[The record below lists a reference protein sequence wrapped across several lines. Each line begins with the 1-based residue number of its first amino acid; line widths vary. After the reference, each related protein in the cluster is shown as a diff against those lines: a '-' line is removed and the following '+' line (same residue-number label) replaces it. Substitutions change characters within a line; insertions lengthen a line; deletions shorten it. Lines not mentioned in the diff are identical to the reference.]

1 MFVPLMPYMETKND
15 NLNPQE
21 SLELIANMINQVKG
35 NIGRSSFYF
44 LLWGWVIAIC
54 NFGMYLIFKFSSFP
68 QYAPYVWILVVPAWI
83 ATVIYAN
90 KQQKQKGATTHLAE
104 INKWLWI
111 TMAISILPVWFFG
124 AKLNWMINA
133 IVMMP
138 IGSATFLSGIIIRFR
153 PLILGGIT
161 FWLAGIACY
170 LVNPTEQ
177 ILIGGLAVMLGYLIP
192 GYILKNQR
200 ENNV

>member
-1 MFVPLMPYMETKND
+1 METKHD

-35 NIGRSSFYF
+35 NMQSSSFYF

-54 NFGMYLIFKFSSFP
+54 NFSMYAIFKYSTFKA
-68 QYAPYVWILVVPAWI
+68 YAPYVWILIVPAWI
-83 ATVIYAN
+83 ITVIYAN
-90 KQQKQKGATTHLAE
+90 KQQKQKGATTHLDE

-111 TMAISILPVWFFG
+111 TMSITIVPVWFFG
-124 AKLNWMINA
+124 DKLNWMINA

-138 IGSATFLSGIIIRFR
+138 IGSATFLSGIIIRFK
-153 PLILGGIT
+153 PLIYGGIT

-170 LVNPTEQ
+170 FFQPLEQ
-177 ILIGGLAVMLGYLIP
+177 VLIGGLAVMLGYLVP
-192 GYILKNQR
+192 GYLLKKSNQ
-200 ENNV
+200 

>member
-1 MFVPLMPYMETKND
+1 MKTKHD

-21 SLELIANMINQVKG
+21 SLELITSMINQAKG

-44 LLWGWVIAIC
+44 LLWGWVIALC
-54 NFGMYLIFKFSSFP
+54 NFGMYVIFKFTSFP
-68 QYAPYVWILVVPAWI
+68 HNAPYIWLLVVPAWI
-83 ATVIYAN
+83 ITLIHAN
-90 KQQKQKGATTHLAE
+90 KQQKQRGATTHLDE

-161 FWLAGIACY
+161 FWFAGIACY
-170 LVNPTEQ
+170 LVTPSEQ

-192 GYILKNQR
+192 GYMLKNQR
-200 ENNV
+200 EKNV